1 SSSGIPFMNINGHYI
16 SSPPERPNDWE
27 MRTDELA
34 FMKIEGRHT
43 GQNLGNAV
51 VRTVERYGL
60 KKKS

>member
-1 SSSGIPFMNINGHYI
+1 SSSGIPFLNINGHYV
-16 SSPPERPNDWE
+16 SAPPQRPNDWE
-27 MRTDELA
+27 LKTDELA

-60 KKKS
+60 ETKS